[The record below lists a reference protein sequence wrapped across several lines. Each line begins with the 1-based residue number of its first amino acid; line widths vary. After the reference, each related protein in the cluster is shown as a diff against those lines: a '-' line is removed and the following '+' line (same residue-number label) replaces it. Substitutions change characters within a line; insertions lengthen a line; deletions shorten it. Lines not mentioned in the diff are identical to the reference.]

1 MTLKTRAR
9 GLLEH
14 ANLTVSDPERSSALL
29 QDLLGWHERWRG
41 ESAMGGWTIHV
52 GDEMTYLA
60 LYTDEKPHARYAK
73 GAPLNHVGLLVDDLG
88 AAEEVVK
95 SAGLT
100 PFNHADYAPGRRFYF
115 FDWDGIE
122 FEVVS
127 YR

>member
-60 LYTDEKPHARYAK
+60 LYTDRQDHAGQRK
-73 GAPLNHVGLLVDDLG
+73 GRPLNPVGLEVDDLG
-88 AAEEVVK
+88 AAERVVAE
-95 SAGLT
+95 AGRE
-100 PFNHADYAPGRRFYF
+100 PFGHGDYQPGRRFYF

-127 YR
+127 YA

>member
-1 MTLKTRAR
+1 MTLKNGAR
-9 GLLEH
+9 GQLEH
-14 ANLTVSDPERSSALL
+14 ANLTVSDPERLSALL

-41 ESAMGGWTIHV
+41 PSTLGGWTIHV
-52 GDEMTYLA
+52 GDELTYLA
-60 LYTDEKPHARYAK
+60 LYTDEAPHDRFAK
-73 GAPLNHVGLLVDDLG
+73 GVPLNHVGLLVDDLD

-95 SAGLT
+95 AAGLK